1 MAKAKNTNK
10 NKAKAKDRAKKFD
23 YKKIVTRSFLL
34 AFVSMILLIAYS
46 AYDLPKIEDA
56 VNATRKP
63 SVTIIAENG
72 DTITSIGQVYSEF
85 IDVKELPYYLPQAII
100 ATEDRR
106 FYKHFGFDIIGFS
119 RAMLVNLSHM
129 RYVQGGSTLTQQ
141 VAKNVFLTQKK
152 TIKRKLQELLLAF
165 WLEHKFTKDE
175 ILTIYL
181 NRVYLGS
188 GTYGVEAA
196 SQRYFNKTSRDLTL
210 TQAAVIAGLLKA
222 PSKYSPANNLELA
235 RKRSSI
241 VLDNMVRAG
250 FISEE
255 RATMAKKSPIMPAKN
270 YRVEGAD
277 YFADWAYSQ
286 IGQYIGDIND
296 DINVYTTLN
305 PAIQKAAEK
314 ALTST
319 MKWAGEKY
327 HVTQGA
333 IVVLDKKGA
342 VKAMVGGIDYNKSQ
356 FNRAVQAVRQGGSS
370 FKPFVY
376 VTALQNGYHKD
387 TTVEDKKIT
396 IGNWSP
402 KNHDNTYLGAI
413 SLEKALVRSV
423 NTVPPAIMQN
433 IGISK
438 VIKNARKMGISTE
451 LRELPSLALGSEG
464 VKPID
469 MATAYSTF
477 ANGGFSTWTYGIE
490 QIVNKEGYAIYE
502 RMPNE
507 PERIFNLETISEMN
521 QMMKS
526 VVESEV
532 GTGKNARMPFE
543 VAGKTGTSQESR
555 DAWFVGY
562 SSEFI
567 CAVWLGNDDFSPM
580 KNVYGGT
587 LPAHVWKLVMSAA
600 HETLDGVS
608 EVLP

>member
-1 MAKAKNTNK
+1 MVKAKNTNK
-10 NKAKAKDRAKKFD
+10 NKAKAKDRAKNFN
-23 YKKIVTRSFLL
+23 YKKIVTRSFLI
-34 AFVSMILLIAYS
+34 AFVSIIFLVVYA
-46 AYDLPKIEDA
+46 AYDLPRIEDA
-56 VNATRKP
+56 VNETRKP

-72 DTITSIGQVYSEF
+72 DTITSFGQVYSEF
-85 IDVKELPYYLPQAII
+85 VDVKELPYYLPQAIM

-119 RAMLVNLSHM
+119 RAMLVNLRHM
-129 RYVQGGSTLTQQ
+129 RYVQGGSTITQQ

-196 SQRYFNKTSRDLTL
+196 SQRYFSKTSRDLTL

-250 FISEE
+250 FITEE
-255 RATMAKKSPIMPAKN
+255 RAEMAKKSPIMPAKN
-270 YRVEGAD
+270 YRVDGAD
-277 YFADWAYSQ
+277 YFAYWAYAQ
-286 IGQYIGDIND
+286 IEQYIGDVND

-305 PAIQKAAEK
+305 PTIQKAAEN

-327 HVTQGA
+327 NVNQGA
-333 IVVLDKKGA
+333 IVVLDKHGA
-342 VKAMVGGIDYNKSQ
+342 VKALVGGLDYDKSQ
-356 FNRAVQAVRQGGSS
+356 FNRAVQAVRQAGSA

-387 TTVEDKKIT
+387 TMVEDRKIT
-396 IGNWSP
+396 INNWSP
-402 KNHDNTYLGAI
+402 KNHDNKYLGVI

-433 IGISK
+433 IGVSK

-477 ANGGFSTWTYGIE
+477 ANGGYSTWAYGIE
-490 QIVNKEGYAIYE
+490 QIVNRDGYAVYE

-507 PERIFNLETISEMN
+507 PERIFEPETITEMN

-526 VVESEV
+526 VIESEM
-532 GTGKNARMPFE
+532 GTGKKARMPFE
-543 VAGKTGTSQESR
+543 VAGKTGTSQDSR

-562 SSEFI
+562 SSEFV
-567 CAVWLGNDDFSPM
+567 CAVWLGNDDYSPM

-587 LPAHVWKLVMSAA
+587 LPAHIWKLVMSAA
-600 HETLDGVS
+600 NSTLDAPTAN
-608 EVLP
+608 LP